1 MPTLHVLLRKEDID
15 PERLH
20 DKVVV
25 VVDVLVATSTIVH
38 AFALGVVSV
47 WPALDRSD
55 ALRIAERLE
64 GCVLAGE
71 HLAETLPGFAPAS
84 PDLLAAHGLFGRDLV
99 YCTTNGTRALSFA
112 SGAAH
117 VYAGALLNG
126 AALAAH
132 IVKSHP
138 GMSVLIVCSGSV
150 GRFNLEDF
158 HGAGHL
164 ASHLVELSEYDLTDT
179 ALAATFA
186 YSGSDT
192 RAVLC
197 ASRVG
202 RMMLAQALDAEV
214 DLAALRDT
222 TDVIPM
228 LSQGRLVRVAA

>member
-1 MPTLHVLLRKEDID
+1 MPTLHVLLRKEDLD
-15 PERLH
+15 PTRLH

-47 WPALDRSD
+47 WPALDRDD
-55 ALRIAERLE
+55 ALRIARQLD
-64 GCVLAGE
+64 GSLLSGE
-71 HLAETLPGFAPAS
+71 HLAETLVGFAAAS
-84 PDLLAAHGLFGRDLV
+84 PDLLAAHGLSGRDLV
-99 YCTTNGTRALSFA
+99 YCTTNGTRALSSA
-112 SGAAH
+112 SGGAY

-132 IVKSHP
+132 IVKVHADR
-138 GMSVLIVCSGSV
+138 SVLIVCSGSV

-164 ASHLVELSEYDLTDT
+164 VSHLAARSAYDLTDT
-179 ALAATFA
+179 ALAANFA
-186 YSGSDT
+186 YMGADT
-192 RAVLC
+192 HAVLC

-202 RMMLAQALDAEV
+202 RMMLSRALGAEV
-214 DLAALRDT
+214 ARAASRDT

-228 LSQGRLVRVAA
+228 LSNGRLVRVAA

>member
-15 PERLH
+15 PARLH

-25 VVDVLVATSTIVH
+25 VIDVLVATSTIVH
-38 AFALGVVSV
+38 AFTLGVVSV
-47 WPALDRSD
+47 WPALDQSD
-55 ALRIAERLE
+55 ALRIAEGLD
-64 GCVLAGE
+64 GSLLAGE
-71 HLAETLPGFAPAS
+71 HLLETLPGFAPAS
-84 PDLLAAHGLFGRDLV
+84 PNLLAAQGLLGRHLV

-126 AALAAH
+126 AALATH
-132 IVKSHP
+132 IVKNHP

-150 GRFNLEDF
+150 GHFNLEDF

-164 ASHLVELSEYDLTDT
+164 VAHLVELSQYDASDT
-179 ALAATFA
+179 ALAALYA
-186 YSGSDT
+186 YEGADT

-202 RMMLAQALDAEV
+202 KIMLSRALGAEV
-214 DLAALRDT
+214 DRAALRDT

-228 LSQGRLVRVAA
+228 LYQGRLVRFAA